1 VTQHSTHSLLTR
13 MQRDTHSLL
22 SRVQRDTHSLR
33 GVLPRVQHGMHS
45 LLSRVQRG
53 THSLLSRTW
62 RGAHSLLSRMQRGT
76 HSLLLRMQRGTH
88 SLLSRTQ
95 RGTHS
100 LLSRMQHGTHSLLS
114 RMQRGTH
121 GLLSRMWRAMHAI
134 KPVVQLLVVCAA
146 PVLACSVVLR
156 WQPCAPFAPAA
167 PPQGVPEG
175 TRPDSARS
183 PSFLVPG
190 AAAED
195 EGAEAPHAGAC
206 AEQSQWQ
213 PMDWQHIAQ
222 ERGSPSNG
230 QQHLATPPARM
241 HPAGHITS
249 PFLRQVQRVSSP
261 LPAV

>member
-1 VTQHSTHSLLTR
+1 

>member
-1 VTQHSTHSLLTR
+1 
-13 MQRDTHSLL
+13 
-22 SRVQRDTHSLR
+22 
-33 GVLPRVQHGMHS
+33 
-45 LLSRVQRG
+45 
-53 THSLLSRTW
+53 
-62 RGAHSLLSRMQRGT
+62 
-76 HSLLLRMQRGTH
+76 MQRGTH